1 MHVGEFNPGSVFGL
15 GEEMIDR
22 AIVAKNVVHC
32 LEIPRYLLFQKTQNL
47 GNIWQR

>member
-1 MHVGEFNPGSVFGL
+1 MHVGTFSPGSVFGL

-22 AIVAKNVVHC
+22 AIVARTAVQC
-32 LEIPRYLLFQKTQNL
+32 LEIPRYLLFQKTQNV

>member
-1 MHVGEFNPGSVFGL
+1 MHVGTFSPGSVFGL

-22 AIVAKNVVHC
+22 AIVARNSVQC
-32 LEIPRYLLFQKTQNL
+32 LEIPRYLLYQKTQNL